1 MSAAR
6 RRAEPAAVRAAEPLV
21 ETAAKLIGETAASQI
36 TKTVADP
43 VAEAGASAQGQEW
56 HGGRLMIRQE
66 PNVPGHARLIGSL
79 TVDTIHVLLEAVS
92 SGVCVLDLSEVN
104 QVDHTGVRALAR
116 LWLERYTFVGCP
128 RWLELWLSRS
138 RRNGG

>member
-6 RRAEPAAVRAAEPLV
+6 RRAESAAARAAEPLA
-21 ETAAKLIGETAASQI
+21 ETAVRPIGETAASPI
-36 TKTVADP
+36 RETAADA
-43 VAEAGASAQGQEW
+43 VAETGAFAQGQEW
-56 HGGRLMIRQE
+56 HGGRFMIRQE
-66 PNVPGHARLIGSL
+66 PNAPGHARLIGSL
-79 TVDTIHVLLEAVS
+79 TVDAVHVLLEAVS

-116 LWLERYTFVGCP
+116 LWLERCTLVGCP
-128 RWLELWLSRS
+128 RWLELWLSSS